1 MKKVISVLL
10 AVAFAVLLALPACAD
25 AALPPELEIGYESG
39 SSVPVVVIVLAAA
52 VVLLAAGLIVW
63 AILRKKRK

>member
-10 AVAFAVLLALPACAD
+10 AAAFAVLLALPAYAD
-25 AALPPELEIGYESG
+25 AALPPELEIGYGGG

-63 AILRKKRK
+63 AIRRRMKK

>member
-10 AVAFAVLLALPACAD
+10 AAVFAVLLAISAYAD

-39 SSVPVVVIVLAAA
+39 SSVPVYVIVLAAA

>member
-10 AVAFAVLLALPACAD
+10 AAVFAVLLALPAYAD
-25 AALPPELEIGYESG
+25 AALPPELEIGYDSG
-39 SSVPVVVIVLAAA
+39 SSVPVYVIVLAAA

-63 AILRKKRK
+63 AIRGRMKK